1 MKNQSSFDINA
12 DEYSK
17 NSEIQLTL
25 ADKLLE
31 NYSFRETGKVLDI
44 GCGDGRITSDIAKK
58 LPRGTVTGVDASKNM
73 IDYAKKHY
81 PKNFFPN
88 LDFVLGK
95 AENLSFSKKYDHIIS
110 FNCFHWVRPWK
121 KTLKLFHDTLNPK
134 GEILI
139 LTYPKESPY
148 YQPFKAA
155 SQYFPEYLDRAA
167 CATMF
172 KALELENALRE
183 LWMTI
188 ETFESYNST
197 ISYEDSTAM
206 KDFTRIWLTSYIPL
220 PEDQQEEFLDIL
232 VEKTIPY
239 RIDKGDGKIHLPY
252 TALFVKAIK

>member
-1 MKNQSSFDINA
+1 MGNQPSLDINA
-12 DEYSK
+12 NEYSK

-25 ADKLLE
+25 SDKLLK
-31 NYSFRETGKVLDI
+31 NYYFREAGKVLDI

-58 LPRGTVTGVDASKNM
+58 VPHGTVTGIDASKNM
-73 IDYAKKHY
+73 IDYAKEHY
-81 PKNFFPN
+81 PKKTFPN
-88 LDFVLGK
+88 LDFVLGE
-95 AENLSFSKKYDHIIS
+95 AENLSFSKRFDHIVS
-110 FNCFHWVRPWK
+110 FNCFHWVRPWE
-121 KTLKLFHDTLNPK
+121 KTLKLFHNALNPK

-155 SQYFPEYLDRAA
+155 SQHFPEYLNRAA
-167 CATMF
+167 CTTMF
-172 KALELENALRE
+172 TALELENALE
-183 LWMTI
+183 SLGMTI
-188 ETFESYNST
+188 DIFDSYNST
-197 ISYEDSTAM
+197 ISYEDSAAM

-239 RIDKGDGKIHLPY
+239 RIDKGDSKIHLPY